1 MHSDVV
7 LFDLVE
13 AFDAVDYQ
21 ILLRKLEHYGIKR
34 IVLQFYQSFLENRKH
49 SVTNNEFC
57 STLRDVNT
65 GVPQGFTVGSLLF
78 LLYINDF
85 HNSVDSVSRLFADDA
100 S

>member
-1 MHSDVV
+1 MYSDVV
-7 LFDLVE
+7 LFDLAE
-13 AFDAVDYQ
+13 TFDAVDYQ
-21 ILLRKLEHYGIKR
+21 ILLRKLEHYGIKG
-34 IVLQFYQSFLENRKH
+34 IVLQFYPSFLENRKQ

-65 GVPQGFTVGSLLF
+65 KVPQGLTNRSLLF

-85 HNSVDSVSRLFADDA
+85 RNSVDSLSRLFADDA